1 MFDQIA
7 HIHSFTG
14 DSHLNNSKH
23 DKNHKSDLI
32 CSLHFFSCQ
41 MDKRGHLVS
50 LPTKD
55 FGCKDGLPSSLIPFT
70 KKYQCCQLNLTVP
83 ILNNTDT
90 KTER

>member
-70 KKYQCCQLNLTVP
+70 KKVSMLSVEFNSTNL
-83 ILNNTDT
+83 
-90 KTER
+90 KQYRY